1 MGGRG
6 GWVGVTTTGVWRGGG
21 QKRSHGEQIN
31 AEWITSWIFYFH
43 LFPPK
48 ESTRKVKDSSTNISS
63 RSCFRCIGKWL
74 PLSVIWAHLF
84 DLLEYLATS
93 FILCSD
99 VFLAWTVMSR
109 CLLPGRPSSCFTTA
123 QVSVVYCLDAFV
135 SRLHVLAVWV
145 SVCACMFLQCKLLE
159 TLWQGHQERLGSSVN
174 VSIAGWEGTR
184 WQTNEGWTN
193 LLNDTTWNAT
203 FKIPSGLRPLRTW
216 SVKHDTYLYTCWW
229 STQACPIGWWHAPPA
244 SWPPNPAALVC
255 FGSLPLSPADHSV
268 FISVGRVHLGL
279 WSWGYLPLLY
289 WLSGFVTSRRVRLG
303 LLLISGPLAV
313 KSLQYLGGR
322 LKAHRWCLVIVQILD
337 GHKWRMYC

>member
-1 MGGRG
+1 MTPTQRHLGPLV
-6 GWVGVTTTGVWRGGG
+6 WFTG
-21 QKRSHGEQIN
+21 
-31 AEWITSWIFYFH
+31 IFSYKFYP
-43 LFPPK
+43 LLGCF
-48 ESTRKVKDSSTNISS
+48 
-63 RSCFRCIGKWL
+63 SC
-74 PLSVIWAHLF
+74 VN
-84 DLLEYLATS
+84 
-93 FILCSD
+93 SD
-99 VFLAWTVMSR
+99 VTLSAPWPSFLLLYYSSSL
-109 CLLPGRPSSCFTTA
+109 CGLLPWCVCFQTPRA
-123 QVSVVYCLDAFV
+123 RC
-135 SRLHVLAVWV
+135 
-145 SVCACMFLQCKLLE
+145 VCACMFLQCKLLE
-159 TLWQGHQERLGSSVN
+159 TLWHGHQERLGSSVN

-268 FISVGRVHLGL
+268 FISVGCVRLGL

-337 GHKWRMYC
+337 GHKWRMSVLLK